1 MLFCIEDLRWKHT
14 LSSLSIWFF
23 ELEHVVYL
31 FVGMVACQYLNSHPV
46 LYKAVVGVEESPDIL
61 TTEEA
66 RRAAKTLRMDFE
78 RGGIHLPS
86 GKLLRT

>member
-1 MLFCIEDLRWKHT
+1 MEMPAYVFQ
-14 LSSLSIWFF
+14 FF
-23 ELEHVVYL
+23 GLYDGVYMVVG
-31 FVGMVACQYLNSHPV
+31 VVACQYLNSHPV
-46 LYKAVVGVEESPDIL
+46 LYKAVVGVEESPEIL

-86 GKLLRT
+86 GKIFLI

>member
-1 MLFCIEDLRWKHT
+1 M
-14 LSSLSIWFF
+14 
-23 ELEHVVYL
+23 
-31 FVGMVACQYLNSHPV
+31 QYLNSHPG
-46 LYKAVVGVEESPDIL
+46 LYKAVVGVEESPEIL

-86 GKLLRT
+86 GKLFSI

>member
-1 MLFCIEDLRWKHT
+1 M
-14 LSSLSIWFF
+14 
-23 ELEHVVYL
+23 VVG
-31 FVGMVACQYLNSHPV
+31 VVACQYLNSHPV

-86 GKLLRT
+86 GKLFNI

>member
-1 MLFCIEDLRWKHT
+1 MGFYSFFPFSTYSSILNVLFTWL
-14 LSSLSIWFF
+14 L
-23 ELEHVVYL
+23 
-31 FVGMVACQYLNSHPV
+31 VALCQYLNSHPV
-46 LYKAVVGVEESPDIL
+46 LYKAIVGVEESPDIL

-86 GKLLRT
+86 GRLSLL

>member
-1 MLFCIEDLRWKHT
+1 MNLFFFP
-14 LSSLSIWFF
+14 LSTQKLVH
-23 ELEHVVYL
+23 EHVVYVVVAV
-31 FVGMVACQYLNSHPV
+31 FACQYLNSHPV